1 MEKIKL
7 VKYVK
12 IKYAIIKAK
21 RIIIDIWMFILTH
34 ILILLLTLRIIRQ
47 K

>member
-7 VKYVK
+7 VKFVK

-21 RIIIDIWMFILTH
+21 RFIKDVWWA
-34 ILILLLTLRIIRQ
+34 IVSYVFMVLIVLRIIRQ